1 MYCAQEQENI
11 EKSFSRLFC
20 LLNKHSMVYRTLK
33 LVLVL
38 IKLQEFFVYIKSRS
52 FASLMYRTLCKKL
65 VSVSY

>member
-52 FASLMYRTLCKKL
+52 FAS
-65 VSVSY
+65 